1 MSFDGLT
8 IYSFILF
15 GSPSNY
21 YLYFA
26 SMLVSTGGVIGTRF
40 KSNVTIKYVYTS
52 AINEEYLITSSETPN
67 SIIIY
72 NLASSAFTIKRFS
85 GDYILGSTIEL
96 STGR

>member
-1 MSFDGLT
+1 MKLNY
-8 IYSFILF
+8 ILIILF
-15 GSPSNY
+15 N
-21 YLYFA
+21 
-26 SMLVSTGGVIGTRF
+26 
-40 KSNVTIKYVYTS
+40 
-52 AINEEYLITSSETPN
+52 NELSITSSETPN